1 VLRLVG
7 LHVQSWTATNAT
19 KHKAVEALALAFEQ
33 SQIKIPDI
41 ENRAAL
47 LAELMAFE
55 GTPLPNGMTRFAAA
69 VLLSMP

>member
-1 VLRLVG
+1 M
-7 LHVQSWTATNAT
+7 
-19 KHKAVEALALAFEQ
+19 EALALAFEQ